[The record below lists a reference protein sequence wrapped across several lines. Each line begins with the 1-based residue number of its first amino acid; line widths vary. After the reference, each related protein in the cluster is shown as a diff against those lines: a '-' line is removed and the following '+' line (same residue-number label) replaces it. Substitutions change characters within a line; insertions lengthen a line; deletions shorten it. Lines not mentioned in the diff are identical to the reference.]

1 MDDGSRI
8 DALTYLDRFFDAV
21 RDEARSNPVF
31 SARLVEALGGEVMFT
46 SEDKLALL
54 NPLKL
59 AAVGEDRLREA
70 ISGLTPKDLKSVLKA
85 NNLAT
90 PVDMRGRTLDELSEM
105 LVARALNRLSERT
118 NSSN

>member
-21 RDEARSNPVF
+21 RDEARSNPAF
-31 SARLVEALGGEVMFT
+31 SARLVEALGGEIVFPG
-46 SEDKLALL
+46 EDKLALL

-59 AAVGEDRLREA
+59 AAVGEDQLRNA
-70 ISGLTPKDLKSVLKA
+70 ITGLTPKDLKSVLKA

-90 PVDMRGRTLDELSEM
+90 PVDMRGLSVDDLGEM
-105 LVARALNRLSERT
+105 LVARALNRLNERT